1 VTLRA
6 VLGHAN
12 VIAQAEDVVLN
23 HLKPKPRRPWRRLRD
38 VTTLGDRVR
47 QVMA

>member
-12 VIAQAEDVVLN
+12 VIAQAEEVVLN
-23 HLKPKPRRPWRRLRD
+23 HLKPKPRGRG
-38 VTTLGDRVR
+38 VGFAT
-47 QVMA
+47 